1 MAHSPDESGAV
12 LALGVMERLGWS
24 TKGWEPGSTCGL
36 SGRLVIEAGFGVPTL
51 DGAEL
56 SP

>member
-12 LALGVMERLGWS
+12 LALGVMER
-24 TKGWEPGSTCGL
+24 P
-36 SGRLVIEAGFGVPTL
+36 RLVYQGMGAWFDLRFIGPAGDRSGIGVSTL